1 MEIKLKET
9 EIVEALKN
17 YVQQKGLPLF
27 GKSVT
32 VSFTASRDKN
42 TGLIAELAIDDI
54 ELPDLQADLDFQG
67 TRPGPDL
74 KVVGNDEKA
83 NTATV
88 AGPPEVAEVADTAP
102 VDAVCEPEAAK
113 VAPSLFG

>member
-74 KVVGNDEKA
+74 KVVGNAEK
-83 NTATV
+83 
-88 AGPPEVAEVADTAP
+88 ADTAP
-102 VDAVCEPEAAK
+102 EAGLPPATGATTTDPVVAACEPEAAK